1 MAKDDFETDEESGP
15 LSEGGRVRIH
25 REGFDGE
32 ALGTVTETDQE
43 SEQVAVHLDP
53 VPDGLWFERADL
65 ELVTRADDV
74 ESQDVLYSEGD
85 HVLDE
90 TRPGY
95 VDGEVVG
102 AGNAAGAFQ
111 VRFDE
116 DEGVVE
122 RGREEISLIAP
133 PAGEA

>member
-1 MAKDDFETDEESGP
+1 MPEDNFETDEEPVP
-15 LSEGGRVRIH
+15 LSEGDRVRIH

-43 SEQVAVHLDP
+43 SEEVAVHPDP

-65 ELVTRADDV
+65 ELVTRADGV
-74 ESQDVLYSEGD
+74 ESPDVLYSEGD

-90 TRPGY
+90 TRAGY

-102 AGNAAGAFQ
+102 ADNEAGVFQ
-111 VRFDE
+111 VRFDSE
-116 DEGVVE
+116 EGVVE

-133 PAGEA
+133 PADEA

>member
-1 MAKDDFETDEESGP
+1 MPEDNFETDEEPVP
-15 LSEGGRVRIH
+15 LSEGDRVRIY

-43 SEQVAVHLDP
+43 SEEVAVHPDP
-53 VPDGLWFERADL
+53 VPDGLWVERADL

-74 ESQDVLYSEGD
+74 ESPDVLYSEGD

-90 TRPGY
+90 TRAGY

-102 AGNAAGAFQ
+102 ADNEAGVFQ
-111 VRFDE
+111 VRFDSE
-116 DEGVVE
+116 EGVVE

-133 PAGEA
+133 PADEA

>member
-1 MAKDDFETDEESGP
+1 MAEDNFETGEELEP
-15 LSEGGRVRIH
+15 LEEGDRVRIH

-43 SEQVAVHLDP
+43 SEEVAVHPDP

-74 ESQDVLYSEGD
+74 ESPDVLYSEGD
-85 HVLDE
+85 RVLDE
-90 TRPGY
+90 TRAGY

-102 AGNAAGAFQ
+102 ADNAGGEFLIA
-111 VRFDE
+111 FDE

-133 PAGEA
+133 PADEA

>member
-1 MAKDDFETDEESGP
+1 MGQDDFETDEEPVP
-15 LSEGGRVRIH
+15 LSEGDRVRIY

-90 TRPGY
+90 TRAGY

-102 AGNAAGAFQ
+102 ADNEAGVFQ
-111 VRFDE
+111 VRFDSE
-116 DEGVVE
+116 EGVVE

-133 PAGEA
+133 PADEA